1 MSKKKIVIKQVI
13 NSGLILEP
21 PAVEDYHAEKLF
33 GAVKKDFIGTSSPL
47 KEPPIIFP
55 EGIGWLQVAKD
66 YGLPEIQFNR
76 NFDTSSCFPYDTTVL
91 MEDLSRKRISEIKV
105 GDYVITHLGRKKK
118 VTAVMKRNINEEV
131 ISLKISGLSQ
141 KIVCTKEH
149 PFLTKRGW
157 IKAKDLKKGDLICQ
171 IMLDNY
177 YKDITS
183 KTVERDKD
191 FLWFLGMYIAEGC
204 LGKKRKCKN
213 DNPKLK
219 VNGSGNGDGNII
231 FTLNRNEINIAERI
245 VKIGKKLFDTN
256 FKIYKP
262 RSRPNTLT
270 VYGYNYFLKELL
282 KKHGSEYCDKKQLST
297 TMMLLEP
304 ELQMEIFKG
313 WIEGDGYI
321 NISKKVINGVTT
333 SKVLIEQF
341 HLILLRNKIKS
352 AIYKRKEY
360 KNRKQSYS
368 LVIHN
373 TEINKIYPLGISGKS
388 YGRTKYEY
396 HDDKYWYRRID
407 KVETVKRY
415 KKQTLKNVYNIEVED
430 DNSYII
436 DGNIV
441 VHNCVIYSIAKALC
455 YYLFKVYG
463 IRTTVSEMYNAWY
476 ARVKPRYGTTIRRGM
491 ESFRKHGWVKDKYYP
506 FTAKT
511 TLEEYFREPP
521 KKIQILAHKKLTEWN
536 FHWEVIPK
544 HLSAIFEA
552 YKRTPVVLT
561 GFAWASYYGEGIYY
575 DYDNPPN
582 HAFLGLQ
589 PSPRG
594 NNLVD
599 DTYPKNFKYISP
611 EALTRDELIKELHKS
626 YKYGSAHRCWLT
638 PTEETKKTL
647 LNFIINMFKKI
658 SRDIHGGFWFLKK
671 VNGKVHK
678 QKITDWVGMLGAI
691 IDEVGVEKNNLTDEE
706 LAKIPDYQFFGK

>member
-1 MSKKKIVIKQVI
+1 MSSKKKIVVKQVI

-33 GAVKKDFIGTSSPL
+33 GAVRRDFVGTSSPL

-55 EGIGWLQVAKD
+55 DGIGWLQVAKD

-76 NFDTSSCFPYDTTVL
+76 KFDTSSCTV
-91 MEDLSRKRISEIKV
+91 
-105 GDYVITHLGRKKK
+105 
-118 VTAVMKRNINEEV
+118 
-131 ISLKISGLSQ
+131 
-141 KIVCTKEH
+141 
-149 PFLTKRGW
+149 F
-157 IKAKDLKKGDLICQ
+157 
-171 IMLDNY
+171 
-177 YKDITS
+177 
-183 KTVERDKD
+183 
-191 FLWFLGMYIAEGC
+191 
-204 LGKKRKCKN
+204 
-213 DNPKLK
+213 
-219 VNGSGNGDGNII
+219 
-231 FTLNRNEINIAERI
+231 
-245 VKIGKKLFDTN
+245 
-256 FKIYKP
+256 
-262 RSRPNTLT
+262 
-270 VYGYNYFLKELL
+270 
-282 KKHGSEYCDKKQLST
+282 
-297 TMMLLEP
+297 
-304 ELQMEIFKG
+304 
-313 WIEGDGYI
+313 
-321 NISKKVINGVTT
+321 
-333 SKVLIEQF
+333 
-341 HLILLRNKIKS
+341 
-352 AIYKRKEY
+352 
-360 KNRKQSYS
+360 
-368 LVIHN
+368 
-373 TEINKIYPLGISGKS
+373 
-388 YGRTKYEY
+388 
-396 HDDKYWYRRID
+396 
-407 KVETVKRY
+407 
-415 KKQTLKNVYNIEVED
+415 
-430 DNSYII
+430 
-436 DGNIV
+436 
-441 VHNCVIYSIAKALC
+441 SIAKALC

-476 ARVKPRYGTTIRRGM
+476 ARVKPRRGTTIRRGM

-544 HLSAIFEA
+544 HLPAIFEA

-638 PTEETKKTL
+638 PTEETRKTL